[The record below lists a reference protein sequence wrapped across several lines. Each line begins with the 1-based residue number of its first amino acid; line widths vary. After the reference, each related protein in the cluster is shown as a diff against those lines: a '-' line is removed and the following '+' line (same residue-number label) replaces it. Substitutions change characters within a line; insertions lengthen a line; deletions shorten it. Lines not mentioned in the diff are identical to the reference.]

1 MLVVISLGPSLNILF
16 NKNDTAS
23 PKLIIYNFEQASLPL
38 VEPVAV
44 VEAAIDDLIEDRVA
58 LERLEEVSID
68 DLGDD
73 EDEDNGVD
81 GAIKLSHSVTNQQ
94 LSRLKLIQIWQFS
107 TDKNYVRFT
116 WPNL

>member
-58 LERLEEVSID
+58 LERLEEVLID
-68 DLGDD
+68 NHGDD
-73 EDEDNGVD
+73 EDEDKDNGVD
-81 GAIKLSHSVTNQQ
+81 GAIKVPVIIISHA
-94 LSRLKLIQIWQFS
+94 
-107 TDKNYVRFT
+107 
-116 WPNL
+116 PE